1 MRRVKW
7 GIGAAVVVGLAWL
20 VSNFFNMGGLGTG
33 EGTQVGLPVQK
44 PVPTAPSTRTEPPP
58 QEEPP
63 SETATVATQGG
74 EPSIGE
80 GGVIEVLIDDRDY
93 FLRRGTAENAEWVSA
108 DIDAI
113 AGYARQATGDE
124 AGVRVRIFRRPAA
137 KALPE
142 HELMEALRNVGV
154 TDAQIDVPDKLV
166 E

>member
-33 EGTQVGLPVQK
+33 EGTRIGLPVQK
-44 PVPTAPSTRTEPPP
+44 TVPTTASTPAEPPP
-58 QEEPP
+58 QAEPQ
-63 SETATVATQGG
+63 TQTVATQGD

-80 GGVIEVLIDDRDY
+80 GGVVKVLIDDRDY
-93 FLRRGTAENAEWVSA
+93 FLRRGTGEDAEWVPA
-108 DIDAI
+108 DVDAI
-113 AGYARQATGDE
+113 AGYARQASGDE
-124 AGVRVRIFRRPAA
+124 AGVRVRIFRKPAA

-142 HELMEALRNVGV
+142 HELIEALRAVGV
-154 TDAQIDVPDKLV
+154 TDAQIDVPDRLV